1 MRNGAMMAALA
12 GVLAMLAAAPAVAG
26 EDRLMDAGDA
36 VPGHPGMTY
45 EDLVRLAVP
54 DLALSPDD
62 HRVEGHLAARPR
74 HLAGPE
80 FQDDDPADL
89 AVELGSVED
98 KRILVGGKKR
108 IALLADLGGH
118 EGRVEG
124 TALLILLND
133 EGPTPKLVDMAD
145 VAIDKDTVFAEQA
158 VLPLAAGDV
167 ALVTWS
173 EHDDA
178 DLTLGG
184 YMLISPIGDRLAM
197 VARIALTS
205 ENLCS
210 WHGIE
215 SVRFATTPDPAS
227 PYSRILATAKAVFT
241 GTNEDG
247 CNDEKHPKGTH
258 VFRAAW
264 RWSPVSQRYEISG
277 STLGGLDAL
286 NNKLFGG

>member
-1 MRNGAMMAALA
+1 MAWRTTLALA
-12 GVLAMLAAAPAVAG
+12 GALAMLAAAPALADEG
-26 EDRLMDAGDA
+26 RLMDAGDA

-62 HRVEGHLAARPR
+62 HRVEGHLAAAPR
-74 HLAGPE
+74 HLAGPQY
-80 FQDDDPADL
+80 QDDDPSDL

-118 EGRVEG
+118 EGRIEG
-124 TALLILLND
+124 TALLILLDD
-133 EGPTPKLVDMAD
+133 EGPAPKLIDMAD
-145 VAIDKDTVFAEQA
+145 VAIDQDTVFAEQA
-158 VLPLAAGDV
+158 VLPLGPGDV

-184 YMLISPIGDRLAM
+184 YMLISPIGDHLAM

-210 WHGIE
+210 WHGLE
-215 SVRFATTPDPAS
+215 TVHFATTPDAS
-227 PYSRILATAKAVFT
+227 GPYRRILATAKAVFT
-241 GTNEDG
+241 GTGEDG

-258 VFRAAW
+258 IFHASW
-264 RWSPVSQRYEISG
+264 RWSPVSRRYETAR
-277 STLGGLDAL
+277 STLGGLEAL
-286 NNKLFGG
+286 NKQFFGD